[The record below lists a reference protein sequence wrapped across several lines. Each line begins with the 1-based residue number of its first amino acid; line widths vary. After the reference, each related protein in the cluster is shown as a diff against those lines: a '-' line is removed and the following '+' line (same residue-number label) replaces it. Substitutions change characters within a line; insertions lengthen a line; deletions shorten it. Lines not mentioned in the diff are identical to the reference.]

1 MRRYLHLYR
10 VITKTFGYW
19 FRPLG
24 AFALLQVR
32 QAISATTLGLDHLV
46 YPRHR
51 KQAIDRPIF
60 IIGNPRS
67 GTTFLHRLLLGPAI
81 WPPSSCGR
89 CCFPAITARKLLGR
103 IVPRL
108 DRLSPARYHSSD
120 VHDTSLRG
128 IETDD
133 VAWFF
138 RTLDGPFAWA
148 YFLAW
153 QDTWG
158 SELSRREFGIDGV
171 SPREEE
177 RFFNYYEA
185 CWRRNLTLK
194 RANRIL
200 VKSSM
205 LTFRLDALLRR
216 YPDCR
221 LVYVVRDPVEVIP
234 SGMSLLASVLENG
247 YDVWNRTKKEDQRA
261 GSRTSTRPRATMLR
275 DFHDA
280 NSTGRIPEKN
290 LCVVRYEDLIQN
302 LEPTMARILDFIEVK
317 PTEAFVNEVREQAA
331 RQRSYTSRHEHSP
344 HQFGLTPERIRADLG
359 FVYDAFGISG
369 TADAQSV
376 PRSRNLESSSE
387 RLEQLKSTCGCQA
400 QKYVRPS
407 FLDLRVV

>member
-19 FRPLG
+19 LRPLG
-24 AFALLQVR
+24 AFTLLQVR

-46 YPRHR
+46 YPSHR

-67 GTTFLHRLLLGPAI
+67 GTTFLHRLLLGAGGMAAFEL
-81 WPPSSCGR
+81 WEML
-89 CCFPAITARKLLGR
+89 FPAITARKLLGG

-108 DRLSPARYHSSD
+108 DKLSPARYHPSD

-138 RTLDGPFAWA
+138 RTMDGPFAWA

-153 QDTWG
+153 RDTWG
-158 SELSRREFGIDGV
+158 SEFSRRNFGIDGV
-171 SPREEE
+171 SVKEEN
-177 RFFNYYEA
+177 RFFKYYEGI
-185 CWRRNLTLK
+185 WRRNVMLK
-194 RANRIL
+194 DASRIL

-221 LVYVVRDPVEVIP
+221 LVYIVRDPVEVIP

-247 YDVWNRTKKEDQRA
+247 FDMWNRTSKEDQDKWLENLYQA
-261 GSRTSTRPRATMLR
+261 SGDMLR
-275 DFHDA
+275 FFRDA
-280 NSTGRIPEKN
+280 EVAGRIPEKN
-290 LCVVRYEDLIQN
+290 VCVVRYEDLIQN

-317 PTEAFVNEVREQAA
+317 PSAEFEDEVRQQAEK
-331 RQRSYTSRHEHSP
+331 QR
-344 HQFGLTPERIRADLG
+344 
-359 FVYDAFGISG
+359 
-369 TADAQSV
+369 
-376 PRSRNLESSSE
+376 
-387 RLEQLKSTCGCQA
+387 
-400 QKYVRPS
+400 
-407 FLDLRVV
+407 